1 MKLTNHLDPEDWA
14 ACAEYIAQFSAD
26 EVTDLAHSLEGEV
39 WQAMPE
45 AIKTLL
51 QNEPLPQLSSS
62 LNKVVGDY
70 RTQIRPYRAGN
81 THPRFFG
88 WVQGPGTVPAL
99 MADIAIST
107 LNPNCGGRDH
117 GAVYIERQV
126 VDWCRQIFGF
136 ADSAAGLLTSGTS
149 TSTLLAIQVAI
160 FRKLGLDY
168 KNRGFFAAGP
178 PLRCYAS
185 QQGHSSIIKAVQTCG
200 IGSDNLVIVPTDDQ
214 HRLDAGALDQLIRQ
228 DIEQGLRPFLVI
240 ANAGTVNT
248 GAFDPF
254 DDIRRVCDRHD
265 CWMHVDGAFGAWLR
279 IAGAPLQS
287 LTDGI
292 NSADSLAFDFHK
304 LMYVQYDCGGLL
316 IKDGA
321 FQQQVFSIRPDYLA
335 PHGQALAGGE
345 PWFCDFGLELSRS
358 FRALKVWF
366 TLKTYGLEKLG
377 AAIRLNCRLAAQ
389 LSQQI
394 ERSEYFQPATQVTSN
409 IVTFRLKTDNAEK
422 NNRLCEEIVT
432 RLQHS
437 GEAVFSLTRQ
447 SEYRVIRA
455 SITNHRT
462 CRSDIDYVVAR
473 LDALAAELE
482 ASD

>member
-14 ACAEYIAQFSAD
+14 ACAEYIAQFSAE
-26 EVTDLAHSLEGEV
+26 EVADLAQSLKGDV
-39 WQAMPE
+39 WLALPE
-45 AIKTLL
+45 SIKTLL
-51 QNEPLPQLSSS
+51 QKEPLPQQPSTLDT
-62 LNKVVGDY
+62 VVDDY
-70 RTQIRPYRAGN
+70 RTQIRPYRNGN

-88 WVQGPGTVPAL
+88 WVQGPGTVPSL

-117 GAVYIERQV
+117 AAIYIERQV
-126 VDWCRQIFGF
+126 IDWCRQIFGF

-149 TSTLLAIQVAI
+149 TSTMLAMQVAI

-168 KNRGFFAAGP
+168 KSKGFFAAGP
-178 PLRCYAS
+178 PLRCYTS
-185 QQGHSSIIKAVQTCG
+185 QEGHSSIIKAVQSCG
-200 IGSDNLVIVPTDDQ
+200 IGSDNLVIVPTDDLY
-214 HRLDAGALDQLIRQ
+214 RLDVAALDQLIRK
-228 DIEQGLRPFLVI
+228 DIQQGLRPFLVI

-254 DDIRRVCDRHD
+254 DDIRSVCDRHN

-279 IAGAPLQS
+279 IAGAPLQN
-287 LTDGI
+287 LTNGI
-292 NSADSLAFDFHK
+292 NCADSLAFDFHK

-335 PHGQALAGGE
+335 AHGQALAGGE

-366 TLKTYGLEKLG
+366 TLKTFGLEKLA
-377 AAIRLNCRLAAQ
+377 AAIRLNCRLATQ
-389 LSQQI
+389 LSLLI
-394 ERSEYFQPATQVTSN
+394 EQSPYFQPAAQVISN
-409 IVTFRLKTDNAEK
+409 IVTFRLKSVNVQQ
-422 NNRLCEEIVT
+422 NNRWCEQIVT
-432 RLQHS
+432 HLQRS

-447 SEYRVIRA
+447 GEWRVIRA

-462 CRSDIDYVVAR
+462 RISDIEFVVDR
-473 LDALAAELE
+473 LNALAASLL
-482 ASD
+482 AND